1 MALHGMAFGTRLAFV
16 AALAACLS
24 FSGCGEDSRPAEET
38 TAGDVSAEAATVNG
52 QIIYVSDVE
61 LEARLKGVIKPGEQ
75 IEPGSTEFD
84 DILDE
89 LIEVKLL
96 AMEAL
101 QRGLDEDPEARHRL
115 NTARDNILGNILIE
129 HVAAEEIDEAAV
141 RKMYEAQVQLLEPQ
155 MENEAR
161 VRHIMAPTK
170 EAIDKI
176 AVELKAGADF
186 AVVAARRS
194 TDEATRLDGGD
205 LGYMTADEAS
215 PEFARVI
222 REVPERGVSRPF
234 EDQQG
239 WHIVKI
245 DQLRKRRPPSLEDL
259 RDTIERYLKSQQLE
273 KILKQLRGQAEI
285 VKRNPARSSSMDA
298 PAARPSP
305 APAAVAETPVVPAAT
320 DPASVITETRD
331 APAPATIVAP
341 KPVAPPATTPKV
353 TPPAS
358 APKPAATTPATPAPA
373 TPSPGTP

>member
-1 MALHGMAFGTRLAFV
+1 MAPGRMAFGTRLAFV
-16 AALAACLS
+16 AAFAACLS
-24 FSGCGEDSRPAEET
+24 LAACGEDTRPAEDPP
-38 TAGDVSAEAATVNG
+38 AGDLSAEAATVNG

-61 LEARLKGVIKPGEQ
+61 MEAKLKGVIKPGEQ

-84 DILDE
+84 DILEE

-161 VRHIMAPTK
+161 VRHIMAPNK

-176 AVELKAGADF
+176 AAELKTGVDF
-186 AVVAARRS
+186 AVLAARRS

-222 REVPERGVSRPF
+222 REVPEGGVSRPF

-239 WHIVKI
+239 WHIVKV

-273 KILKQLRGQAEI
+273 KILKQLRGEAEI
-285 VKRNPARSSSMDA
+285 VKRNPARASGMDK
-298 PAARPSP
+298 PAARPAQ
-305 APAAVAETPVVPAAT
+305 APAADPVLETPSPVTPDPAAALSAPPT
-320 DPASVITETRD
+320 AT
-331 APAPATIVAP
+331 APAAAAP
-341 KPVAPPATTPKV
+341 VV

-358 APKPAATTPATPAPA
+358 TPKPATTTPPTKPTPAKPTPATPAPA
-373 TPSPGTP
+373 TPSP

>member
-1 MALHGMAFGTRLAFV
+1 MSFGTRLALA

-24 FSGCGEDSRPAEET
+24 LSACGDDTPPAEET
-38 TAGDVSAEAATVNG
+38 TAGDLSAEAATVNG

-61 LEARLKGVIKPGEQ
+61 LEAKLKGVIKPGEQ
-75 IEPGSTEFD
+75 LEPGSTEFD
-84 DILDE
+84 DILEE

-141 RKMYEAQVQLLEPQ
+141 RKMYEAQVLLLEPQ
-155 MENEAR
+155 MEKEAR
-161 VRHIMAPTK
+161 VRHILAPTK

-176 AVELKAGADF
+176 AAELKTGVDF
-186 AVVAARRS
+186 AVLAARRS
-194 TDEATRLDGGD
+194 TDEGTRLDGGD

-222 REVPERGVSRPF
+222 REVPEGGVSRPF

-285 VKRNPARSSSMDA
+285 VKRNPARSSSMDV
-298 PAARPSP
+298 PAARPAPAPPLETPAAPLAADP
-305 APAAVAETPVVPAAT
+305 APAVTETP
-320 DPASVITETRD
+320 D
-331 APAPATIVAP
+331 APA
-341 KPVAPPATTPKV
+341 
-353 TPPAS
+353 
-358 APKPAATTPATPAPA
+358 PAATTPANAAPKPTAPKPTTTPAPA
-373 TPSPGTP
+373 APSPGAP